1 MMMIS
6 LICGSVLLGASV
18 YNYSKKYY
26 GLSSITLGLGVFNI
40 IGSLLQA
47 L

>member
-40 IGSLLQA
+40 TATVLQA